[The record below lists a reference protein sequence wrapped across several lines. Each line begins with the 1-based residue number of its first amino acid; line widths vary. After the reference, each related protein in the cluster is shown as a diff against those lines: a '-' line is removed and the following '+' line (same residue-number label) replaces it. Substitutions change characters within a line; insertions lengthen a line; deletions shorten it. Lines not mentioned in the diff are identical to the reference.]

1 MSVTTDRSTHA
12 TAIRPFTIDVPQAGL
27 EALRARLAATR
38 WPEKETIDDASQGV
52 QLATMQAL
60 ARYWEPEYDWRKTNN
75 HRRGGT
81 STESTVLGPFHM
93 VESPKRELG
102 DNIAL
107 DGKGTPCLVSGRVTG
122 PDGEPLASA
131 VGDGWQTNE
140 DGFYDVQQPDIQP
153 PGNLRGLFTTDAD
166 GRFWFR

>member
-1 MSVTTDRSTHA
+1 
-12 TAIRPFTIDVPQAGL
+12 
-27 EALRARLAATR
+27 
-38 WPEKETIDDASQGV
+38 
-52 QLATMQAL
+52 MQAL
-60 ARYWEPEYDWRKTNN
+60 ARYWETEYDWRKTIN

-122 PDGEPLASA
+122 PDGEPLAGAS
-131 VGDGWQTNE
+131 VDVWQINE
-140 DGFYDVQQPDIQP
+140 DGFY
-153 PGNLRGLFTTDAD
+153 
-166 GRFWFR
+166 